1 MKRIRRKKMRYG
13 EPGFDQGYLQW
24 GVHDAGTQAQ
34 EAESILRLTPS
45 RENLRILDLACG
57 PGRHAAYWA
66 KQGHQVTAIDI
77 SETFIAE
84 ARKQHGGIAGLC
96 FRVGDIKELGGSAQY
111 DVVTW
116 IERSFFDEDMAR
128 GILRVLRPG
137 GVFITDMRNPE
148 HAKVQRRTADWRSW
162 QERDGVF
169 FLERHETNPAT
180 GKREDVWI
188 TLDPG
193 KQEIVEEYEQSDHS
207 KTSPAWMAETL
218 THAGFQR
225 AELRTM
231 DGEVFTTGK
240 ETYWLWLVARK

>member
-1 MKRIRRKKMRYG
+1 
-13 EPGFDQGYLQW
+13 
-24 GVHDAGTQAQ
+24 
-34 EAESILRLTPS
+34 
-45 RENLRILDLACG
+45 
-57 PGRHAAYWA
+57 
-66 KQGHQVTAIDI
+66 
-77 SETFIAE
+77 
-84 ARKQHGGIAGLC
+84 
-96 FRVGDIKELGGSAQY
+96 
-111 DVVTW
+111 VVTW

-137 GVFITDMRNPE
+137 GVFVTDLRNPE

-193 KQEIVEEYEQSDHS
+193 KQEVVEEYEEADHS
-207 KTSPAWMAETL
+207 KTSPAWMIETL
-218 THAGFQR
+218 TRAGFQGT
-225 AELRTM
+225 ELRTM

-240 ETYWLWLVARK
+240 EIYWLWLVARK